1 MTEKHEES
9 GTEEETGNSEKRRRR
24 EHWPTRECSGRNLN
38 SRKKR
43 GFSQYYPMRPRLFIF
58 LRTSLTVKKLL
69 SRVIE
74 NKERTEEDR
83 ALPGKLTER
92 VDYIA
97 SLLYFKIM
105 TFRLEYEHDYKY
117 EDEILS
123 TRTSKFFGL
132 QG

>member
-1 MTEKHEES
+1 M
-9 GTEEETGNSEKRRRR
+9 
-24 EHWPTRECSGRNLN
+24 
-38 SRKKR
+38 
-43 GFSQYYPMRPRLFIF
+43 FIF

>member
-1 MTEKHEES
+1 
-9 GTEEETGNSEKRRRR
+9 
-24 EHWPTRECSGRNLN
+24 
-38 SRKKR
+38 
-43 GFSQYYPMRPRLFIF
+43 MRPRLFIF
-58 LRTSLTVKKLL
+58 LRTSLAVKKLL

-83 ALPGKLTER
+83 ALPRKLTER
-92 VDYIA
+92 VDYIP

-105 TFRLEYEHDYKY
+105 TFRLEYENDYEC

-123 TRTSKFFGL
+123 TRTSKIFGL